1 MRLWLDP
8 AKLASFQLSPVD
20 VRNALNREN
29 VELPSGRIEGDDT
42 ELSIRTIG
50 RLQTEIE
57 FDNLIVKEAEG
68 NIVRVKDIGYSQ
80 LGAENERTILKRD
93 GIPMVGVVLIS
104 QAGANNIAIADEFY
118 KRLEQIKKTLP
129 HDINTGIGFDVTT
142 FIRESISE
150 VEQTI
155 LVAFGLVVMIIFLF
169 LRDWRTTIIPVLV
182 IPISLIGAFFIMY
195 VADFSINVLTLLGIV
210 LAIGMVV
217 DDAIIVLE
225 NIYTKIENKMDPIE
239 AGKKGSAEIFFAVIS
254 TTIALA
260 AVFMPVIVL
269 QGITGRLFREFG
281 IVVAGAVL
289 ISAFVALTLTPML
302 STKILKRREK
312 HNWFYNVTEPFF
324 VKLNETYQRQLK
336 YFVEHRWLAIPV
348 TGFAIILIYVLF
360 STLPTLSLIHI

>member
-1 MRLWLDP
+1 VIGEP
-8 AKLASFQLSPVD
+8 QL
-20 VRNALNREN
+20 
-29 VELPSGRIEGDDT
+29 
-42 ELSIRTIG
+42 
-50 RLQTEIE
+50 
-57 FDNLIVKEAEG
+57 
-68 NIVRVKDIGYSQ
+68 
-80 LGAENERTILKRD
+80 
-93 GIPMVGVVLIS
+93 
-104 QAGANNIAIADEFY
+104 
-118 KRLEQIKKTLP
+118 
-129 HDINTGIGFDVTT
+129 
-142 FIRESISE
+142 
-150 VEQTI
+150 
-155 LVAFGLVVMIIFLF
+155 
-169 LRDWRTTIIPVLV
+169 IPVLV

-260 AVFMPVIVL
+260 AVFMPVIFL
-269 QGITGRLFREFG
+269 QGINGRLFREFG

-324 VKLNETYQRQLK
+324 VKLNETYQDN
-336 YFVEHRWLAIPV
+336 
-348 TGFAIILIYVLF
+348 
-360 STLPTLSLIHI
+360 